1 MLDLR
6 RPGAALIPL
15 TALFLAAGTS
25 SAFAH
30 GIGPAAGKSAPEFL
44 WLGTTHMLLG
54 WDHLLF
60 VAAVLLLAGS
70 ARRAAALISL
80 FALGHSTTLLIATLA
95 SWRVNPVAV
104 DVVVALSLVFAGVV
118 GLLGAGERPWFAPT
132 VACFGL
138 VHGLGLATRLQDLH
152 LPDDGKVARVLTFNV
167 GVELGQM
174 TAIVVFVALA
184 AGARNLSPRLRP
196 TGRVLRA
203 AQVALVA
210 CGVLAAAALII
221 IGNPPE
227 KAQALGNCQV
237 RDRTESFTG
246 DSGHP
251 KDFTEPGQPAPEAGF
266 GHVIGDGYTVVQ
278 YRPQLTTGDLDAL
291 RGYVTNPKS
300 GRVVGGPAP
309 DQKDAIKA
317 INAYRTLSCSEFD
330 LDALRTFIRE
340 WGADPRSRR
349 AE

>member
-6 RPGAALIPL
+6 RRGAALIPL
-15 TALFLAAGTS
+15 TTLLLAAGAS
-25 SAFAH
+25 PAFAH

-70 ARRAAALISL
+70 ARRATTLISL

-118 GLLGAGERPWFAPT
+118 GLLGAGERRWFAPA

-138 VHGLGLATRLQDLH
+138 IHGLGLATRLQDLH
-152 LPDDGKVARVLTFNV
+152 LPDDGKVARVLAFNV
-167 GVELGQM
+167 GVEVGQM
-174 TAIVVFVALA
+174 TAIAVFVALA
-184 AGARNLSPRLRP
+184 AGARRLPPRLRP
-196 TGRVLRA
+196 TGRVLRV
-203 AQVALVA
+203 AQAALVA
-210 CGVLAAAALII
+210 CGVLAAATLTVL
-221 IGNPPE
+221 GNPPE
-227 KAQALGNCQV
+227 TAQALGNCQV
-237 RDRTESFTG
+237 RDRTEVFTG

-251 KDFTEPGQPAPEAGF
+251 KDFTEPDQPAPESGF
-266 GHVIGDGYTVVQ
+266 GHVIGDGYIIVQ
-278 YRPQLTTGDLDAL
+278 YRPQLATGDLNAL
-291 RGYVTNPKS
+291 RGYVTDPHS

-309 DQKDAIKA
+309 DQKDAFKA
-317 INAYRTLSCSEFD
+317 IHAYRTLSCTEFD
-330 LDALRTFIRE
+330 LDALRTFTRE